1 MTKVILNTK
10 ISEVKNKI
18 PNHDKYITIPEFS
31 KLSAESYAARLMR
44 ADLLRK
50 TDFDNKQTSFNEQI
64 TSNKAKHLKALKK
77 LSSLITKD
85 YNFSLGRMYFT
96 SNDKS
101 RNMFVYQSTLYT
113 LELKKKIKVKIMFLV
128 WNRRVNLALTWMGG
142 PFIGYFWC
150 PPSPL

>member
-64 TSNKAKHLKALKK
+64 TSNKAKHLEALK
-77 LSSLITKD
+77 
-85 YNFSLGRMYFT
+85 N
-96 SNDKS
+96 
-101 RNMFVYQSTLYT
+101 
-113 LELKKKIKVKIMFLV
+113 
-128 WNRRVNLALTWMGG
+128 
-142 PFIGYFWC
+142 
-150 PPSPL
+150 

>member
-64 TSNKAKHLKALKK
+64 TSNKAKHLEALKK

-96 SNDKS
+96 I
-101 RNMFVYQSTLYT
+101 YT
-113 LELKKKIKVKIMFLV
+113 WYFRIKKKDKGKDYVLSLKSEGEFSPNLDGWAFHRLLLV
-128 WNRRVNLALTWMGG
+128 
-142 PFIGYFWC
+142 
-150 PPSPL
+150 SPLPPLAKTR

>member
-50 TDFDNKQTSFNEQI
+50 TDFDNKQTSLMNKLPQI
-64 TSNKAKHLKALKK
+64 KQN
-77 LSSLITKD
+77 I
-85 YNFSLGRMYFT
+85 
-96 SNDKS
+96 
-101 RNMFVYQSTLYT
+101 
-113 LELKKKIKVKIMFLV
+113 
-128 WNRRVNLALTWMGG
+128 
-142 PFIGYFWC
+142 
-150 PPSPL
+150 

>member
-1 MTKVILNTK
+1 
-10 ISEVKNKI
+10 
-18 PNHDKYITIPEFS
+18 
-31 KLSAESYAARLMR
+31 MR

-64 TSNKAKHLKALKK
+64 TSNKAKHLEALKK

-101 RNMFVYQSTLYT
+101 RNMFVYQSTLDT

-128 WNRRVNLALTWMGG
+128 
-142 PFIGYFWC
+142 
-150 PPSPL
+150 